1 MKFLIVGL
9 LALALAAPAAAN
21 PEIANSRPVLEGVA
35 RYEKPS
41 NEPPRPVAR
50 AERAADR
57 IARRPYVYGGGHS
70 GFQSAGYDCSGS
82 VSYVLHAAGVL
93 SAPLASGGLAGFGL
107 PGRGRY
113 ITIYAN
119 GGHAWM
125 TIRGRRFDTI
135 ALKQTGSRWSRVAA
149 SAAGYTVR
157 HPAGL

>member
-1 MKFLIVGL
+1 M
-9 LALALAAPAAAN
+9 LAVPASAN
-21 PEIANSRPVLEGVA
+21 PEIAQSRPQREGVA
-35 RYEKPS
+35 VYERPAP
-41 NEPPRPVAR
+41 PPRAVAR

-57 IARRPYVYGGGHS
+57 IARRPYVYGGGHG
-70 GFQSAGYDCSGS
+70 GFLSRGYDCSGS

-113 ITIYAN
+113 ITVYAN

-135 ALKQTGSRWSRVAA
+135 ALKQTGSRLTRRMA
-149 SAAGYTVR
+149 SAVGYTVR

>member
-1 MKFLIVGL
+1 MRFLIAGL
-9 LALALAAPAAAN
+9 LALALAAPASAYPGTAQ
-21 PEIANSRPVLEGVA
+21 SRPVLEGGIV
-35 RYEKPS
+35 YQQQ
-41 NEPPRPVAR
+41 PPVPRAVVK

-57 IARRPYVYGGGHS
+57 IARKPYVWGGGHV

-125 TIRGRRFDTI
+125 TIRGRRFDPI
-135 ALKQTGSRWSRVAA
+135 ALKQTGSRWSRAAA